1 LTVPEVRRL
10 LLTRTEPPERVHFRL
25 EWSAFRR
32 RHQAGAKRCHRQRRS
47 QQQAPPLASPP
58 IQRLEGS
65 ELELTDARWDRIVRL
80 LPPQKPKT
88 GRPNTDHRLI
98 LSGILWVIRT
108 GCSWR
113 ELPDQFGP
121 WETVHGR
128 YTRWRKAGLWQQILD
143 ALKQPC
149 PTDAS

>member
-1 LTVPEVRRL
+1 MRRL
-10 LLTRTEPPERVHFRL
+10 LLAATEPSERCSFRL
-25 EWSAFRR
+25 RWSTFRR
-32 RHQAGAKRCHRQRRS
+32 RHQAVAKQCHTRRRS
-47 QQQAPPLASPP
+47 QQQAPPLGSFA
-58 IQRLEGS
+58 IERLQAN
-65 ELELTDARWDRIVRL
+65 ELTLTEECWERIARL

-113 ELPDQFGP
+113 ELPEEFGP

-128 YTRWRKAGLWQQILD
+128 YTRWRAAGIWQQVLDILT
-143 ALKQPC
+143 QPSSAN
-149 PTDAS
+149 AS

>member
-10 LLTRTEPPERVHFRL
+10 LLAVTEPPERLGFRL
-25 EWSAFRR
+25 RWSTFRR
-32 RHQAGAKRCHRQRRS
+32 RHQAIAKHCHARRRRQH
-47 QQQAPPLASPP
+47 QAALLAPPS
-58 IQRLEGS
+58 IQRLQAD
-65 ELELTDARWDRIVRL
+65 ELELTDERWDRIAHL

-108 GCSWR
+108 GYSWR

-128 YTRWRKAGLWQQILD
+128 YTRWRTAGIWQQILD
-143 ALKQPC
+143 ILTQPD
-149 PTDAS
+149 PTLAS

>member
-10 LLTRTEPPERVHFRL
+10 LLAVTEPPERCRVRL
-25 EWSAFRR
+25 SWSTFRR
-32 RHQAGAKRCHRQRRS
+32 RHQAVAKQCHARRRS
-47 QQQAPPLASPP
+47 QQQAPPLGSPV
-58 IQRLEGS
+58 IQRLQADEFD
-65 ELELTDARWDRIVRL
+65 LTDEHWEQIVCL

-113 ELPDQFGP
+113 ELPEEFGP

-128 YTRWRKAGLWQQILD
+128 YTHWRTTGIWQQILD
-143 ALKQPC
+143 ILAP
-149 PTDAS
+149 PSSTNSS